1 MRVTPSQPLPLK
13 FRSRFTC
20 RQQRGRCKE
29 PGSFYLSMSASALFS
44 LNIVIQLNQQQIT
57 IDREQQSDIFKSTFE
72 QSFKCSSNEQERKMA
87 ERSVGKSAEQGRGNE
102 AVMDDQE
109 ELEEKVNPEKC
120 AQVNSQLPSEDEMY
134 DIAELFKVFG
144 DSTRIRILYVLFE
157 ESMCVGD
164 IAQTLNMTTSAVSHQ
179 LRILKQAKLVNNK
192 RDGKQIIYYLAD
204 EHVRII
210 ISMGKE
216 HIEEQ

>member
-1 MRVTPSQPLPLK
+1 MAGKSVK
-13 FRSRFTC
+13 
-20 RQQRGRCKE
+20 
-29 PGSFYLSMSASALFS
+29 
-44 LNIVIQLNQQQIT
+44 
-57 IDREQQSDIFKSTFE
+57 KST
-72 QSFKCSSNEQERKMA
+72 
-87 ERSVGKSAEQGRGNE
+87 GKSQMGQARAGIVRENE
-102 AVMDDQE
+102 SMADNPE
-109 ELEEKVNPEKC
+109 ELDETVNPEKC
-120 AQVNSQLPSEDEMY
+120 AQVNSQLPSENEMY

-157 ESMCVGD
+157 ESMCVSD

-192 RDGKQIIYYLAD
+192 RDGKQIIYFLAD